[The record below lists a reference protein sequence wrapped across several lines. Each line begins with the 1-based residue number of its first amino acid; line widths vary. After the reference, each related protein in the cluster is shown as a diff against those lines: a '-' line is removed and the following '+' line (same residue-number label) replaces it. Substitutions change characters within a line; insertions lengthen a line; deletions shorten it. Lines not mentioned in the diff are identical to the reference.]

1 MAKPP
6 IIPQEGGS
14 QVVPYQVAGPTQP
27 TVREMGFTTTL
38 WIGLVIILV
47 FVVGFGAW
55 AALAPLDSAAI
66 ASGEIIVEGVRRT
79 VEHLEGGI
87 VANILVRDG
96 DVVEAGA
103 LVIQLDDTQAQAS
116 VGVLT
121 TRMTYA
127 VALEARL
134 EAERD
139 GADGLEIPAWV
150 KQRAEID
157 AGVHKVLDAQRNI
170 FRSRGESMD
179 AQLAILENRKEQFGE
194 EIIGLEAEVN
204 AIDQELTHIRAELR
218 DVSGLV
224 RKRLAPRARLYSLQ
238 RQEAEI
244 LGGRGRNI
252 AGIARARQSIAEADL
267 RGTSMK
273 TDSTEQAIRELRDVQ
288 GEIADL
294 QERLS
299 AARDVLSR
307 TSIVAPVSGIVVNL
321 KVHTTNSIISRA
333 EPLMEIVP
341 VGEGRVIRA
350 RVDPID
356 IDVVRAGLP
365 ANVRLTAFNA
375 RTTPELKGVVI
386 TISADRLVDEQT
398 GLTYYEARI
407 RLNDSELEKVK
418 GLELSPGMPVEVM
431 ISTGQTTL
439 LNYLVQPFTDLM
451 RRGVSES

>member
-14 QVVPYQVAGPTQP
+14 QVVPYQIARPAQP
-27 TVREMGFTTTL
+27 TVREMGFSTTL
-38 WIGLVIILV
+38 RIGLLIILV

-55 AALAPLDSAAI
+55 AALAPLESAAI
-66 ASGEIIVEGVRRT
+66 ASGEIIVEGDRRT

-87 VANILVRDG
+87 VAKILVHDG
-96 DVVEAGA
+96 AVVEAGA
-103 LVIQLDDTQAQAS
+103 LVIQLDDTQAKAS

-139 GADGLEIPAWV
+139 GATALKIPNWV
-150 KQRAEID
+150 KQRAETD
-157 AGVHKVLDAQRNI
+157 ASVHKVLNAQRNI
-170 FRSRGESMD
+170 FRSRAESMD

-194 EIIGLEAEVN
+194 EIIGLEAEVE
-204 AIDQELTHIRAELR
+204 AIDQELGHIRSELQ
-218 DVSGLV
+218 DISGLV
-224 RKRLAPRARLYSLQ
+224 RKNLAPRARLYSLQ

-244 LGGRGRNI
+244 LGRRGRNI
-252 AGIARARQSIAEADL
+252 AAIARARQSIAEADL
-267 RGTSMK
+267 RGTSMR
-273 TDSTEQAIRELRDVQ
+273 TESTEQAIRELRDVQ

-294 QERLS
+294 RERLS
-299 AARDVLSR
+299 AARDVLAR
-307 TSIVAPVSGIVVNL
+307 TAIVAPVSGIVVNL

-341 VGEGRVIRA
+341 VGESRVIRA
-350 RVDPID
+350 RIDPID
-356 IDVVRAGLP
+356 IDVVRTGLP
-365 ANVRLTAFNA
+365 ANVRLTAFSA
-375 RTTPELKGVVI
+375 RTTPELKGEVI
-386 TISADRLVDEQT
+386 NVSADRLIDEKT
-398 GLTYYEARI
+398 GVTFYRARI
-407 RLNDSELEKVK
+407 RLNDGELDKVK
-418 GLELSPGMPVEVM
+418 GLHLSPGMPVEVM

-439 LNYLVQPFTDLM
+439 LNYLMQPFTDLI